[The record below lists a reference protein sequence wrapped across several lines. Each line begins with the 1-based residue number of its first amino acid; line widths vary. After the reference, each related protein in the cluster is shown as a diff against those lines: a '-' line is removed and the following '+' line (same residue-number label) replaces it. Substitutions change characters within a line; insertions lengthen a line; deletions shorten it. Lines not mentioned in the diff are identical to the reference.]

1 MRIRGAPIR
10 SLTLTLPR
18 IITPVNSTRSRHSPL
33 VQHKFFLD
41 GSAGRLE
48 AVATDPGTPQRGI
61 ALIAH
66 PHPLHG
72 GTMDN
77 KVAQTLAKAFAELG
91 YLAVRMNFRGV
102 GQSAGVFDEGVGET
116 EDMLALAAYMQ
127 REAGELPI
135 LLAGFSFGGYVQT
148 RVATR
153 LAVEKLV
160 LVAPAVAY
168 FAAGTVSTDTLLIH
182 GEADEVVPL
191 AAVFDW
197 ARPQNLP
204 VTVLPGVGHFFH
216 GQLPLLKKI
225 VMDSCRC

>member
-1 MRIRGAPIR
+1 
-10 SLTLTLPR
+10 
-18 IITPVNSTRSRHSPL
+18 
-33 VQHKFFLD
+33 
-41 GSAGRLE
+41 
-48 AVATDPGTPQRGI
+48 
-61 ALIAH
+61 
-66 PHPLHG
+66 
-72 GTMDN
+72 MDN

-127 REAGELPI
+127 REAGTLPV

-148 RVATR
+148 RAATR

-160 LVAPAVAY
+160 LVAPAVAH

-191 AAVFDW
+191 AAIFDW

-225 VMDSCRC
+225 VMNSCRC